1 MIPKFILRAQRGE
14 KLPIHGDGMSVRS
27 YLYVED
33 VAEAY
38 IIVMLKGTV
47 RCGKDGWERRLSGM
61 CLPTTTWT
69 LVETCADVS
78 KGGLR
83 VRGSLFGA

>member
-47 RCGKDGWERRLSGM
+47 RCGWVRGSTVSVVM

-69 LVETCADVS
+69 QVETCADVS
-78 KGGLR
+78 
-83 VRGSLFGA
+83 